1 MPFLCCGDYV
11 YECDAK
17 TWHNHFIK
25 TNKNLKFG
33 TETFKSADYNV
44 PQTGG

>member
-17 TWHNHFIK
+17 TWHNLFIK